1 MPGRGSSIEPDAP
14 ATASLLARRW
24 TGAAARL
31 LDLILPQTTLAG
43 APAQSG
49 GLPAA
54 AWQGIEFIADPV
66 CDGCGSPFPYDP
78 GEAVR
83 CPACMARPRAFARA
97 RAACLYDGASRGPIL
112 MFKHGDRTDL
122 AVLFGRWLE
131 RAAGELLG
139 EADVVVPVPL
149 HRWRLLRRRYNQA
162 AELARPLARRSGL
175 AYLPDVLVRERA
187 TETQGGKSAGGR
199 RRNVAGA
206 FSVPEARRT
215 QVEGKRVLLIDDVLT
230 TGATAHGCARALLA
244 AGAAQV
250 DLAVIAKVKAAVDTT
265 I

>member
-1 MPGRGSSIEPDAP
+1 MSTQTDPSSAQ
-14 ATASLLARRW
+14 AQAQVLARRIA
-24 TGAAARL
+24 GASARL

-49 GLPAA
+49 GLPAG
-54 AWQGIEFIADPV
+54 AWQGIEFLADPV

-78 GEAVR
+78 GPAVR

-97 RAACLYDGASRGPIL
+97 RAACLYDEASRGPIL

-122 AVLFGRWLE
+122 AVLFSRWLE
-131 RAAGELLG
+131 RAAGELLA
-139 EADVVVPVPL
+139 EADAVVPVPL

-162 AELARPLARRSGL
+162 AELARPLARRAGL

-187 TETQGGKSAGGR
+187 TDTQGGKSAVGR

-206 FSVPEARRT
+206 FDVPDSKRA
-215 QVEGKRVLLIDDVLT
+215 QVEGRRILLIDDVLT

-250 DLAVIAKVKAAVDTT
+250 DLAVIAKVRAATDTT

>member
-1 MPGRGSSIEPDAP
+1 MA
-14 ATASLLARRW
+14 ARRLA
-24 TGAAARL
+24 GLSSRL
-31 LDLILPQTTLAG
+31 LDLILPPTTLAG

-49 GLPAA
+49 GLTAA
-54 AWQGIEFIADPV
+54 AWRGIEFLADPV
-66 CDGCGSPFPYDP
+66 CDGCGSPFPYDQ
-78 GEAVR
+78 GAGVR
-83 CPACMARPRAFARA
+83 CAACMARPRAFARA
-97 RAACLYDGASRGPIL
+97 RAACLYDEASRGPVL

-122 AVLFGRWLE
+122 AVLFSGWLA
-131 RAAGELLG
+131 RAAGELLS
-139 EADVVVPVPL
+139 EADAVVPVPL

-175 AYLPDVLVRERA
+175 AYLPDVLIRERA
-187 TETQGGKSAGGR
+187 TQTQGGKSAGGR

-206 FSVPEARRT
+206 FAVPDGKRAR
-215 QVEGKRVLLIDDVLT
+215 VEGRRILLIDDVLT

-250 DLAVIAKVKAAVDTT
+250 DLAVIAKVKAAVDMT